1 LSGLHCNG
9 GSGGDERGIRGR
21 DQRGGVEGFAME
33 TPGREI
39 IRKVQIG
46 EETMGPATHEQA
58 NLMLRLFEMRREAKL
73 REAREWF
80 GANFHV
86 KTLEDVNRL
95 CPPGSREN
103 AYMRMVLGYWEMV
116 ASIVNRGLIDEDLFF
131 ETAGEQWNTWDQ
143 VKPVIGAWREAFK
156 NPTFFANLEEHCR
169 RFETWREKRA
179 PGSNE
184 AIRNFLAQGR
194 EATGAARAQ
203 AAD

>member
-9 GSGGDERGIRGR
+9 GGGGDERGIRGR
-21 DQRGGVEGFAME
+21 DQRGGVEDFSVE

-46 EETMGPATHEQA
+46 EETMGQATHEQA

-86 KTLEDVNRL
+86 KNLEDVNQL
-95 CPPGSREN
+95 CPPATQEN
-103 AYMRMVLGYWEMV
+103 AYMRMVLSYWEMV
-116 ASIVNRGLIDEDLFF
+116 AGIVNRGLVDEDLFF
-131 ETAGEQWNTWDQ
+131 ETAGEHWLLWDQ
-143 VKPVIGAWREAFK
+143 VKPVAGAWREMFK
-156 NPTFFANLEEHCR
+156 NPAFLKNLEEQSR
-169 RFETWREKRA
+169 RFEAWREKRA

-184 AIRNFLAQGR
+184 AIRNVLAQGR
-194 EATGAARAQ
+194 EAARAQ